1 MMDRSGMWVRIKEYS
16 LVWHESENCEQDK
29 VNLQF
34 IGMKLLLFRR
44 PIEKNKMVQTM
55 NFAPYCEDNY
65 LIKGTQIIPIEDKP
79 DSDHIILENFSK
91 NDYQFVGELFAS
103 GYKIYMEDGNHSR

>member
-1 MMDRSGMWVRIKEYS
+1 MDRSGMWVKIKEYS

-44 PIEKNKMVQTM
+44 PLDTKQT
-55 NFAPYCEDNY
+55 
-65 LIKGTQIIPIEDKP
+65 
-79 DSDHIILENFSK
+79 
-91 NDYQFVGELFAS
+91 V
-103 GYKIYMEDGNHSR
+103 